1 MNAETE
7 LYVRTCETCTL
18 LSKRNP
24 PIPLTS
30 RELPRNPWEILQI
43 DFYTDKE
50 FGHGEFLVI
59 VDTYSRYLHVIEMS
73 SINAES
79 TNEALNKVFKTW
91 GYPLV
96 IQSDNGPPFQSDRFI
111 KAWEDRGIKIR
122 KSIPLSPQSNGAIER
137 QNQGIKKVLAASKL
151 DNTSWRVELEK
162 YVHTHNKVRP
172 LSRFGV
178 TPFELLVGWKHRGTF
193 PCLWESKS
201 STRLDRE
208 EIKEKDAL
216 TKQESKVYADKRRGA
231 KESDLQVGDKIVL
244 TQTKRF
250 KSDPTFGPEKFTI
263 LARDGAKIVVRSEQG
278 VTYSRNIGDA
288 KRIFDKCDESTAET
302 DDEHAPKDSDG
313 NNPDTNVNSGNI

>member
-1 MNAETE
+1 M
-7 LYVRTCETCTL
+7 R
-18 LSKRNP
+18 
-24 PIPLTS
+24 
-30 RELPRNPWEILQI
+30 
-43 DFYTDKE
+43 
-50 FGHGEFLVI
+50 
-59 VDTYSRYLHVIEMS
+59 

-96 IQSDNGPPFQSDRFI
+96 IQSDNGPPFQSDKFI
-111 KAWEDRGIKIR
+111 KTWEDRGIKIR

-137 QNQGIKKVLAASKL
+137 QNQGIKKILAASKL
-151 DNTSWRVELEK
+151 DNTNWRLELEK

-193 PCLWESKS
+193 PCLWESKT
-201 STRLDRE
+201 TRLDRGD
-208 EIKEKDAL
+208 IKEKDAV
-216 TKQESKVYADKRRGA
+216 TKHESKVYADKRRGA

-244 TQTKRF
+244 TQVKRF

-278 VTYSRNIGDA
+278 VTYSRNVGDA
-288 KRIFDKCDESTAET
+288 KRVFDKFDDSSTAT
-302 DDEHAPKDSDG
+302 SEHTLDNGVVVNNSASNDS
-313 NNPDTNVNSGNI
+313 SGSINLLSHTKIIIVTFSFTHRTTISFRSGIRASSVREAHIENQTKHQNAEQI